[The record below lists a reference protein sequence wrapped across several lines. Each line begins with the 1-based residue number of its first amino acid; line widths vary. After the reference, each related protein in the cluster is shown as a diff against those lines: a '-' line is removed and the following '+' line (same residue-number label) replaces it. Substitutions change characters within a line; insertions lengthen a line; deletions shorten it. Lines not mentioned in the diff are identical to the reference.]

1 MGLSE
6 LDTYISVRLVRHNGM
21 WLLEGE
27 HPQRECAI
35 RCVPS
40 ENELKLLHD
49 GRRHIFPL
57 RSREDMGAVICYVD
71 FAHEL
76 HLRHTTRCY
85 YSEGLCPY
93 KGDDGHCDIADGF
106 IYPYYSPCDLGGLEA
121 RTVAGEYD
129 FTNDSD
135 EDEDD
140 DYTPYGHW
148 PHR

>member
-27 HPQRECAI
+27 HPQREGTI
-35 RCVPS
+35 RWVPS

-85 YSEGLCPY
+85 YSDCNCPY
-93 KGDDGHCDIADGF
+93 LCDDGHCDIADGF
-106 IYPYYSPCDLGGLEA
+106 MYPHGPFLSRYSYQPPVFHVALGLLVTCDGLMSNWS
-121 RTVAGEYD
+121 T
-129 FTNDSD
+129 
-135 EDEDD
+135 
-140 DYTPYGHW
+140 
-148 PHR
+148 

>member
-6 LDTYISVRLVRHNGM
+6 LDTYIGVRLVRHNGM

-27 HPQRECAI
+27 HPQRDGTI
-35 RCVPS
+35 RWVPS

-85 YSEGLCPY
+85 YSECNCPY
-93 KGDDGHCDIADGF
+93 LCDDGHCDIADGF
-106 IYPYYSPCDLGGLEA
+106 TYPHGLPCNLGGLEA
-121 RTVAGEYD
+121 RTVVNEYD
-129 FTNDSD
+129 FTDD
-135 EDEDD
+135 GIGEDD
-140 DYTPYGHW
+140 DDDDEVVQ
-148 PHR
+148 